1 MEDPAKQTENA
12 LKDRVDLNQVLLQW
26 TGPSHPFKKKDRI
39 FYQTVG
45 ALTFLLV
52 AIVFFLQEFL
62 LIAVILAI
70 AFVVYAISSY
80 PPVDVEH
87 KVMPSGFDNAG
98 RLYRWHELYGFWFEE
113 KWGFKT
119 LIIQTRMSFPAQIRA
134 VLRDVSEPQVK
145 DIIGKYLIHLENPPK
160 SWVDSTSDWLN
171 NKIPLEGT
179 GKQG

>member
-1 MEDPAKQTENA
+1 MENPSPKIDDA
-12 LKDRVDLNQVLLQW
+12 LKDKVDLNKVLLVW

-39 FYQTVG
+39 FYQTVA

-52 AIVFFLQEFL
+52 AIVFFIQDFL

-87 KVMPSGFDNAG
+87 KVTPAGFENAG
-98 RLYRWHELYGFWFEE
+98 RLFHWIELYGFWFEE

-119 LIIQTRMSFPAQIRA
+119 LVIQTRLSFPAQIRA
-134 VLRDVSEPQVK
+134 VLRDVSEAQVR
-145 DIIGKYLIHLENPPK
+145 DIIGRYLIHLETPPR
-160 SWVDSTSDWLN
+160 SWVDSASDWLGR
-171 NKIPLEGT
+171 KIPLEST
-179 GKQG
+179 K